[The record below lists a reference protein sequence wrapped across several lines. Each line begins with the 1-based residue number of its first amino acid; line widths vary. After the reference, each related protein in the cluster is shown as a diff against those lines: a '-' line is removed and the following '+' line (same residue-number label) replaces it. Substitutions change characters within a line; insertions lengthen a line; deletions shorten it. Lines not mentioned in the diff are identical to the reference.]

1 MALMGLFGKKR
12 VTESFFVN
20 SYGNDQTRGI
30 YTFQVDIEN
39 GEILYKKHFKIPSDP
54 VYSFNYGRFVCV
66 TYKNRTG
73 TSGDGGICSYAAT
86 ADILALVSRI
96 SDKGKTYM
104 HACANG
110 DHETAD
116 KLYAVDYYNGEI
128 MVAKIDKKKLVAPI
142 FNYKLEGHSIDPKRQ
157 NQPHPHFVDFTPDG
171 KRLIVVDLGLD
182 KVLLFKMEAKEII
195 LDEEHSFDLEPGSG
209 PKKIMFNQAGT
220 IAYVLN
226 ELSNTICVYKYNDL
240 KFELIQTIDTYPK
253 DEYDEPSLA
262 GQMLFSE
269 KEERIFVTNRG
280 HDSLALF
287 LVDQETGLLT
297 YKDFVDTSP
306 NARDIAIFKDR
317 WIVAVCQKG
326 GVVES
331 YEYRDERGG
340 MLFETKYS
348 YLVSEPV
355 CITKFETIY

>member
-39 GEILYKKHFKIPSDP
+39 GEILYKKHFKTPSDP

-110 DHETAD
+110 DH
-116 KLYAVDYYNGEI
+116 YNGEI

-142 FNYKLEGHSIDPKRQ
+142 FNYKLEGRSIDPKRQ

-262 GQMLFSE
+262 
-269 KEERIFVTNRG
+269 
-280 HDSLALF
+280 DSLALF